1 MTDKTRIGSLTED
14 ERNIINFLSA
24 DERKAAL
31 LIAGRKK
38 MQVAMMTDEQRGETN
53 EQMKRDTMEVTTLSE
68 QDPQTV
74 QSANQRWGGTT
85 DGTQMAVWQ
94 QLDGFYGCLQGAIG
108 GNWFE
113 GEDQGPYPLRSD
125 IEEVLRDD
133 YENPEEEADIY
144 PEEESEN

>member
-1 MTDKTRIGSLTED
+1 MTDKTRIGTLTED

-38 MQVAMMTDEQRGETN
+38 MQLAMMTDEQREETN

-68 QDPQTV
+68 QDPACAQGP
-74 QSANQRWGGTT
+74 QSWGGNT
-85 DGTQMAVWQ
+85 DGTQMVVWQ
-94 QLDGFYGCLQGAIG
+94 QLDGFYGCLQGAAG

-133 YENPEEEADIY
+133 YENPEEVD
-144 PEEESEN
+144 SE